1 MPLISVEAPPPA
13 ISCEGVVK
21 TFKAAQALRGVT
33 LHVPPGIIFGFLG
46 PNGAGKS
53 TLLKI
58 LVGLVRPTSGSVL
71 VLGGRPGSRAVQARI
86 GYLAEQFRYPGWM
99 TGRELLRFHS
109 ALTSAGRPVD
119 TNPADLLRLVGL
131 ADAGNRRVGEYSKGM
146 QQRLGLAQALVGDP
160 SLIFLDEPTSALDP
174 LGRLEVRDLL
184 LGLRERGVTVFLNS
198 HLLTEVE
205 RVCDH
210 VAVVDR
216 GTVVTQGPLERL
228 LHRSSARVRV
238 GHINA
243 DVRAG
248 LSARFAEI
256 TGFPAEYERGVLAVP
271 TSAPGQIP
279 ALVKAAVEAGA
290 PVYEAGPVRGSLEE
304 TFVRLIREHEANEE
318 AARE

>member
-1 MPLISVEAPPPA
+1 MEAPPPA

-21 TFKAAQALRGVT
+21 TFKATQALRGVT
-33 LHVPPGIIFGFLG
+33 LHVPRGIIFGFLG

-58 LVGLVRPTSGSVL
+58 LVGLVRPTSGNVL
-71 VLGGRPGSRAVQARI
+71 VLSGKPGSRPVQARI

-109 ALTSAGRPVD
+109 ALTSSGRPVH
-119 TNPADLLRLVGL
+119 TNPTDLLRMVGL
-131 ADAGNRRVGEYSKGM
+131 ADAGDRRVEEYSKGM

-174 LGRLEVRDLL
+174 LGRREVRDLL
-184 LGLRERGVTVFLNS
+184 LGLRERGVTMFLNS

-216 GTVVTQGPLERL
+216 GTVIIQGPLDQL
-228 LHRSSARVRV
+228 LRRSAARIRV
-238 GHINA
+238 GHISEELQA
-243 DVRAG
+243 A
-248 LSARFAEI
+248 LSARLAAI
-256 TGFPAEYERGVLAVP
+256 TGFPAEYERGVLTVP

-279 ALVKAAVEAGA
+279 ALIKATVEAGA

-304 TFVRLIREHEANEE
+304 TFVTLVREHETKAGGPP
-318 AARE
+318 A

>member
-1 MPLISVEAPPPA
+1 MPVPPPA
-13 ISCEGVVK
+13 ISCENVVK
-21 TFKAAQALRGVT
+21 SFRTAQALRGVT
-33 LHVPPGIIFGFLG
+33 LQVPRGIIFGFLG

-58 LVGLVRPTSGSVL
+58 LVGLVRPTSGKVE
-71 VLGGRPGSRAVQARI
+71 VLGGRPGSRPVQARM
-86 GYLAEQFRYPGWM
+86 GYLAEQFRYPTWM
-99 TGRELLRFHS
+99 TGQELLSFHS
-109 ALTSAGRPVD
+109 ALTSAGRPVH
-119 TNPADLLRLVGL
+119 TNPIDLLRLVGL

-216 GTVVTQGPLERL
+216 GTVVVQGPLERL
-228 LHRSSARVRV
+228 LRKSAARIRV
-238 GHINA
+238 GHLNLEK
-243 DVRAG
+243 RG
-248 LSARFAEI
+248 ELLARFGEI
-256 TGFPAEYERGVLAVP
+256 TGMPAEYEHGVLTMA

-279 ALVKAAVEAGA
+279 LLVKAAVEAGV
-290 PVYEAGPVRGSLEE
+290 PVYEAGPVQGSLEE
-304 TFVRLIREHEANEE
+304 TFVKLIREHEANEG
-318 AARE
+318 AR